1 MADSQQPGEESQSL
15 PFSFRKKELAP
26 DLQPKNWQAVEAAIL
41 EEAPVRRAWLR
52 PVLVTTMLISALVV
66 LTWWWQSSKPAV
78 QPLMAELKTHYGEIK
93 RVTLPDGSLVV
104 LNANSMMRL
113 PQNWTSEGDRQV
125 WLEGEAYFQVTK
137 KPATH
142 QKFVV
147 HTAQVDVQVLGTR
160 FNVNTRHLQSIVS
173 LEEGKVRLLFNGKVK
188 EVMEKKTGNSAIG
201 LTPGETAI
209 INPMNDMVIKEN
221 KEVVYHS
228 GWTRN
233 EFHFDHT
240 PLSEVAV
247 MINDVY
253 GYKMQYTDS
262 SLQYRSISG
271 GDLSAGNIQEL
282 VSVLEVALRLK
293 LTITDSNKT
302 ILVARI
308 HK

>member
-1 MADSQQPGEESQSL
+1 MADSQQPGEENQSL
-15 PFSFRKKELAP
+15 PFSFRKKELTP
-26 DLQPKNWQAVEAAIL
+26 GLQSKNWQAVEAAIL
-41 EEAPVRRAWLR
+41 VEEAPRRRTWIR
-52 PVLVTTMLISALVV
+52 PALVTTMLVLALVV
-66 LTWWWQSSKPAV
+66 LTWWLQNRPAL

-104 LNANSMMRL
+104 LNANSTMRL
-113 PQNWTSEGDRQV
+113 PQNWTNEGDRQV
-125 WLEGEAYFQVTK
+125 WLEGEAYFEVAK

-147 HTAQVDVQVLGTR
+147 HTTQVDVQVLGTR
-160 FNVNTRHLQSIVS
+160 FNVNTRHLQSVVS
-173 LEEGKVRLLFNGKVK
+173 LEEGKVQLLFNGKVK
-188 EVMEKKTGNSAIG
+188 EVIEKKTGNNGIR

-209 INPMNDMVIKEN
+209 VNPVKGTVIDEN
-221 KEVVYHS
+221 KDVVYHS

-253 GYKMQYTDS
+253 GYKMQYADS

-282 VSVLEVALRLK
+282 VSILEVALRLK
-293 LTITDSNKT
+293 LTIIDKT
-302 ILVARI
+302 IVVAKI